1 MTEEEILQKIS
12 DLVARLGQGDVSLQ
26 DYGAEMA
33 VLQDQLKVAQETKT
47 QVVKE
52 EEFPQQS
59 VFEIASG
66 QTPMMSAMEAEE
78 YEKLT
83 EKEKEEMAAGQI
95 ADLMRARAEGR
106 MEEYLEPLKYSTGE
120 FKEPAPPV
128 GVSAIRDA
136 QKGMVYDP
144 ETNTY
149 RKAETV
155 RIPLIGVETSPELM
169 YEAMFRQTR
178 ATPSQKQMYEEQ
190 EAQARQDYIQGQLNL
205 YRSQGM
211 SDAEVE
217 EKIYKDIDAYD
228 TFSRKLGWQES
239 AEGYIIE
246 TPLAWGLRMLN
257 TGSALMAEPYKAI
270 TETMGAEPTGE
281 VYKKGDVSQFA
292 TNVALGQGAFTAF
305 LDYLP
310 ADAESAG
317 VNILMQRDSPLM
329 TGVAL
334 GMEMGIP
341 ITPVGVGVQ
350 SSKVLAKGLG
360 ATGKAL
366 KSPTVAKAAVFME
379 SPAALTRLRVAE
391 KEVEAALNAIEGT
404 TPEARAVAQQRLQ
417 KIQKDAVAKGTY
429 DSITVREMGA
439 EAIGDVYA
447 GNATLEKVA
456 EDLQI
461 AGRTTMKRSDVPVSE
476 SPYIN
481 TFFDQLGDEIELAK
495 VLENTKAQDDIL
507 KGLKATEGG
516 QNQALLRAYRIT
528 QDAKNARVENVRNGM
543 PATKVSTDTGILY
556 PKLKSS
562 AIMNIDVD
570 DLVKSTRFTDTEA
583 ARLKEL
589 YTKLNREALTIEEVA
604 ELDDLLRKDPNLLN
618 NAIAKPNTL
627 YRGTRGAVAEVVG
640 DNLLKNIPEDYVY
653 INREVAVPTRNMKS
667 AAAQDVRGMTKE
679 LLDSKVEFDP
689 TVGVHYTF
697 TPEKAKRLRQYIEA
711 RGLRP
716 QVYPEYQALAYAE
729 RGIASSENLITPVK
743 MRRLESVIVGDLA
756 KQKLGGIEL
765 KTGAMTAELAKIPE
779 QLRGTV
785 LFRQGRKYKTTN
797 EIHARGIKNAFAI
810 LGGQRFNPF
819 KVITSPPPAF
829 QRLINELA
837 DANYAAVE
845 QVKGTVIDTQKA
857 AVARGASPQAGFDKA
872 LEDYFEREVNFLI
885 ESRQAE
891 FDELVGVRGADFD
904 PTARRRIIERREQIT
919 RTPEDLVAS
928 DKAAADA
935 KMQAYRE
942 VYGDEAVNK
951 FLEDNNLTD
960 LSQMTQALDEELRT
974 TMASFSEYTA
984 RRSAWDYVLTQ
995 YFGAERISS
1004 VYRGQAIDEALKI
1017 DVNAPLSS
1025 NNIKPLSIED
1035 LREVVDRIRVSD
1047 PSLKGKGLIKRGVF
1061 VTEKGVTTSED
1072 AIIAP
1077 LIEYMISIQRRS
1089 NINPVVDALIKEESG
1104 IGQSLYMA
1112 AYGRSP
1118 MELGGHLDLPEANV
1132 GQGLINLETEIKG
1145 AINDFNNNYN
1155 LPKPLATD
1163 DIILAF
1169 RERLL
1174 SGVERDLILNQT
1186 RAAKQRGMETLLSEM
1201 IKQNTLAP
1209 DMKLVANQLFDSGA
1223 FTSRAV
1229 ESAAAKVQDELMKTV
1244 TGIEKRKDIRGAKQ
1258 GEILKAQQ
1266 VIDSVE
1272 DGSYAGITPV
1282 WHDSF
1287 GRINLNE
1294 MRALEAELPVLKE
1307 RIKGLEEKAATLGE
1321 ASPAADELM
1330 NTKLAY
1336 EGKFN
1341 QLTDLQVKYAEAYDT
1356 AVNRIIA
1363 NQRGKIQKA
1372 NKAIQQYEAFL
1383 EAAPEVQKLSEDLA
1397 RKIVRDFKEQYIMR
1411 LSFSANGNQV
1421 SLLGDQ
1427 VQNLKMFFDTYGMNG
1442 MSVGDYLRTNGQRIF
1457 YIGDSRIAMTY
1468 GDDIAQQVREMTE
1481 LASSSEFA
1489 TKMDALMKT
1498 GQVEGKYVVNTIL
1511 NLFSGIRRWQI
1522 SHMLGGGFLPAIRFF
1537 GMNRITA
1544 PHIFFT
1550 TVRGI
1555 NLGTALKFTGTA
1567 VGGLPA
1573 SIINGFSQSVR
1584 GKPITAWLDHN
1595 KFLYAPANKVI
1606 VKAGGNV
1613 ARDITAGELR
1623 EAATYYGIEFS
1634 RTNIEFYE
1642 ATFDQMLAD
1651 FKLTYGGKSR
1661 YKAEGTGFWGT
1672 AESVDKFRK
1681 RMWDK
1686 IDPTMANIWSQVA
1699 QYQDAELRRLVFLE
1713 AVKQGVKMEDAA
1725 ELAKRSML
1733 DYNSLSKIEREY
1745 IARPI
1750 FFYAFMRSM
1759 GAEMVN
1765 GLYRAMMSPNLI
1777 KGKIVPKMI
1786 RAQDELNRITA
1797 EDYYAL
1803 TNQQLSRIYNIFHGT
1818 VDGVDLYQGGA
1829 INPQMQMFEFLC
1841 NSVFYMGA
1849 GGKKLYKGATL
1860 VTEDPIQAA
1869 QLGVEG
1875 TYDALLKG
1883 IFEAVLTGKVQGSP
1897 VGEYFRKR
1905 YLTDLTKER
1914 LPSFPVEIIHAAEQE
1929 GKLPELVQMY
1939 HLVPKQY
1946 KSAARPLTAEGT
1958 QWSFDTKTKEGRKGY
1973 VRFLNHQIIALSTTA
1988 IGYELGLTRLG
1999 FIPTGQQSRATAD
2012 LRKAA
2017 MVSEQAAI
2025 DVPSPTG
2032 QGTIQIP
2039 TRAAYLKSKTQQDDM
2054 VSNFWESQEA
2064 YWTFM
2069 SGFTTPT
2076 QSTPTTQRYEY
2087 HMRSML
2093 RELEAL
2099 EKQYVGE

>member
-12 DLVARLGQGDVSLQ
+12 DLVARLGQGEVSLQ

-47 QVVKE
+47 QVVRE
-52 EEFPQQS
+52 QTFPQQS

-83 EKEKEEMAAGQI
+83 EKEKEDMAAGQI

-149 RKAETV
+149 RKA
-155 RIPLIGVETSPELM
+155 GAGELM

-178 ATPSQKQMYEEQ
+178 ATPMQKQMYEDQ
-190 EAQARQDYIQGQLNL
+190 EAQARQDYVQGQLNL

-217 EKIYKDIDAYD
+217 ERINKDIDAYD

-257 TGSALMAEPYKAI
+257 TGSALVAEPYRYV
-270 TETMGAEPTGE
+270 TEAVGGATPTGE
-281 VYKKGDVSQFA
+281 VYKEGDVSQFA

-334 GMEMGIP
+334 GMEIGIP

-350 SSKVLAKGLG
+350 TSRLLGKAGKAAAASKAISSPTLAK
-360 ATGKAL
+360 A
-366 KSPTVAKAAVFME
+366 SMFME
-379 SPAALTRLRVAE
+379 SPAAVTRLRVAE

-404 TPEARAVAQQRLQ
+404 SPEAQAVAKKRLQ
-417 KIQKDAVAKGTY
+417 KIQQDALAKGTY

-461 AGRTTMKRSDVPVSE
+461 AGRTTMTRADVPVSE

-481 TFFDQLGDEIELAK
+481 TFFDIVGDEVPLGA
-495 VLENTKAQDDIL
+495 VRMHTQAQDDIL
-507 KGLKATEGG
+507 KGLRATEGG
-516 QNQALLRAYRIT
+516 QNQALLRAYRVT
-528 QDAKNARVENVRNGM
+528 QDAKNAESVQIRQGM

-570 DLVKSTRFTDTEA
+570 DLVGSARFTDTEA

-589 YTKLNREALTIEEVA
+589 YTKLNREALTVQEVA
-604 ELDDLLRKDPNLLN
+604 ELDDLLRQDPNLLDS
-618 NAIAKPNTL
+618 AIRNRATL

-653 INREVAVPTRNMKS
+653 INREVAVPTRNMKT
-667 AAAQDVRGMTKE
+667 AAADDVRGMTKE
-679 LLDSKVEFDP
+679 LLDSDVAYQQGF
-689 TVGVHYTF
+689 GVHYTF
-697 TPEKAKRLRQYIEA
+697 TPEKAKRLRQYIDA

-716 QVYPEYQALAYAE
+716 QLYSEYQALAFAE
-729 RGIASSENLITPVK
+729 RGVASTENLISPAK
-743 MRRLESVIVGDLA
+743 MKRLENVIVGDLA

-779 QLRGTV
+779 QLRGNV
-785 LFRQGRKYKTTN
+785 VPMGRKYKSTAR
-797 EIHARGIKNAFAI
+797 IHTRGMMNAFAI
-810 LGGQRFNPF
+810 LGKSRFNPF

-829 QRLINELA
+829 QRLVNELA

-845 QVKGTVIDTQKA
+845 QVKETVIDTQKA
-857 AVARGASPQAGFDKA
+857 AVAQGLDPQAGFDKA
-872 LEDYFEREVNFLI
+872 LDDYFEQEINFLVESRAREVDEMEGI
-885 ESRQAE
+885 YQAS
-891 FDELVGVRGADFD
+891 FD
-904 PTARRRIIERREQIT
+904 PLGRRKIIERRPQVSRPPTLAE
-919 RTPEDLVAS
+919 S

-935 KMQAYRE
+935 KMRAYRE
-942 VYGDEAVNK
+942 VYGDEAVDT
-951 FLEDNNLTD
+951 FFEQYGVTD
-960 LSQMTQALDEELRT
+960 LSRMTQTQADEFLKE
-974 TMASFSEYTA
+974 MDMSVSYKA
-984 RRSAWDYVLTQ
+984 RRAAWDYVLTQ

-1017 DVNAPLSS
+1017 DVNAPLNS
-1025 NNIKPLSIED
+1025 NNLKFLSIED
-1035 LREVVDRIRVSD
+1035 LREVVDRIRQTD
-1047 PSLKGKGLIKRGVF
+1047 PSLEGKGLIK
-1061 VTEKGVTTSED
+1061 KGITGSED
-1072 AIIAP
+1072 AIVAP
-1077 LIEYMISIQRRS
+1077 LIEYMISVQRKS
-1089 NINPVVDALIKEESG
+1089 NIRPIVDDLIKEESG
-1104 IGQSLYMA
+1104 IGQSMYRA
-1112 AYGRSP
+1112 TYGQSP
-1118 MELGGHLDLPEANV
+1118 MEIGGHLDRPELGV
-1132 GQGLINLETEIKG
+1132 GKGLVNLEAEIKG
-1145 AINDFNNNYN
+1145 AINDFNNNFM
-1155 LPKPLATD
+1155 LPQKLNAD
-1163 DIILAF
+1163 DIVLAF
-1169 RERLL
+1169 RERLM
-1174 SGVERDLILNQT
+1174 SGIERDLIVNQSKQ
-1186 RAAKQRGMETLLSEM
+1186 AKQRGMETLLSEM
-1201 IKQNTLAP
+1201 IKQNTLTP
-1209 DMKLVANQLFDSGA
+1209 DLKVVTNQLFDSGV

-1229 ESAAAKVQDELMKTV
+1229 EDAAAKVESELRKTV
-1244 TGIEKRKDIRGAKQ
+1244 TGIERRKDIRPAAQ

-1282 WHDSF
+1282 QNDIF
-1287 GRINLNE
+1287 GRLQLNE
-1294 MRALEAELPVLKE
+1294 MAALERELPAIRTK
-1307 RIKGLEEKAATLGE
+1307 IDYLEGEVKTLGE
-1321 ASPAADELM
+1321 AHPLADELM
-1330 NTKLAY
+1330 NTRLAY
-1336 EGKFN
+1336 DGKLD
-1341 QLTDLQVKYAEAYDT
+1341 QLTNLQAKYVEAGES
-1356 AVNRIIA
+1356 AKARIIA

-1372 NKAIQQYEAFL
+1372 ERAIEEFETFT
-1383 EAAPEVQKLSEDLA
+1383 EAAPEVSQLGEDLA
-1397 RKIVRDFKEQYIMR
+1397 RKIVSDFREQYLMR

-1427 VQNLKMFFDTYGMNG
+1427 AQNLKMFFDTYGMNG

-1468 GDDIAQQVREMTE
+1468 GDDIAQQVKEMTE
-1481 LASSSEFA
+1481 LASSSQFA
-1489 TKMDALMKT
+1489 TKMENLMQT
-1498 GQVEGKYVVNTIL
+1498 GQVEGKYVFNTLL
-1511 NLFSGIRRWQI
+1511 NIASGIRRWQI
-1522 SHMLGGGFLPAIRFF
+1522 SHMLGGGFLPALRFF

-1567 VGGLPA
+1567 VLGLPA
-1573 SIINGFSQSVR
+1573 SIVQGITQSVR
-1584 GKPITAWLDHN
+1584 GKPMKSWLGHN
-1595 KFLYAPANKVI
+1595 RFLYAPADEVV
-1606 VKAGGNV
+1606 VKAGGKV
-1613 ARDITAGELR
+1613 TRDITAGELR
-1623 EAATYYGIEFS
+1623 DAATYYGIEFS

-1642 ATFDQMLAD
+1642 ATFDKMLSD
-1651 FKLTYGGKSR
+1651 FKLTYGGKNR
-1661 YKAEGTGFWGT
+1661 PKYK
-1672 AESVDKFRK
+1672 RI
-1681 RMWDK
+1681 WDK
-1686 IDPTMANIWSQVA
+1686 IDPMIGNIWSQVA

-1759 GAEMVN
+1759 GGEVVN
-1765 GLYRAMMSPNLI
+1765 GLYRAMMSPKLI
-1777 KGKIVPKMI
+1777 EGKVVPKMI

-1803 TNQQLSRIYNIFHGT
+1803 TNQQFSRIYNIFHGT

-1841 NSVFYMGA
+1841 NSVFYVGA
-1849 GGKKLYKGATL
+1849 GGKKAIKGVGL
-1860 VTEDPIQAA
+1860 VSEDPIQAA
-1869 QLGVEG
+1869 QLGIEG
-1875 TYDALLKG
+1875 TYDILLKG

-1897 VGEYFRKR
+1897 FGEWIRKR

-1929 GKLPELVQMY
+1929 GKLPELIQMY
-1939 HLVPKQY
+1939 HLVSKTEW
-1946 KSAARPLTAEGT
+1946 SETAGRPLT
-1958 QWSFDTKTKEGRKGY
+1958 KEGQQWAFDSETEQGRQGY
-1973 VRFLNHQIIALSTTA
+1973 IRFLSHQIIALSTSA
-1988 IGYELGLTRLG
+1988 IGYELGLLAG
-1999 FIPTGQQSRATAD
+1999 VAQPTGQQTRAIAD
-2012 LRKAA
+2012 LRKSA
-2017 MVSEQAAI
+2017 MSSEYAAI

-2032 QGTIQIP
+2032 EGTMQIP
-2039 TRAAYLKSKTQQDDM
+2039 TRAPYLKSKTQQDDM
-2054 VSNFWESQEA
+2054 VSTLLESEAA

-2069 SGFTTPT
+2069 LGFTTPV

-2087 HMRSML
+2087 HMRTML